1 MSAVRLAA
9 SLDENQR
16 LIGRALGFA
25 PEFQRNGILWDYY
38 IRAEA

>member
-1 MSAVRLAA
+1 MKISDL
-9 SLDENQR
+9 S
-16 LIGRALGFA
+16 GALGFA